1 MNPYE
6 CMYVLPKDQYK
17 ALVGKTQQLTNSHT
31 HFSRGDSLVSPDAN
45 HSSLPANQSSL
56 CSVCGRDFK
65 HPNILAHHMK
75 EHVNGLKCNICSKT
89 LKNSSSL
96 RKHLTRHRPQAGP
109 GAEPSA
115 ARAGPFGPKAGPKP
129 GRPQAAEPS
138 PELRCGICD
147 KKMKHKHNLT
157 RHMKSHTTALP
168 FKASKWETL

>member
-6 CMYVLPKDQYK
+6 CMYVLPKDQYR
-17 ALVGKTQQLTNSHT
+17 ALVGKPPLNNFVT
-31 HFSRGDSLVSPDAN
+31 HSSRGDSHFSPDVS

-65 HPNILAHHMK
+65 HSNILAHHMK
-75 EHVNGLKCNICSKT
+75 EHVSGLKCNICSKT
-89 LKNSSSL
+89 MKNSSSL
-96 RKHLTRHRPQAGP
+96 RKHLIRHRPQAGP

-115 ARAGPFGPKAGPKP
+115 ARAGPFGSKA